1 MIGKI
6 LKNIFAST
14 ETSPNET
21 KTTKKIGI
29 YPGCCFQGADAHNY
43 GIIVDFLQKMGLE
56 DVLLERSACC
66 GGGVIDE
73 TNKMVVYGLNARNI
87 ALAEKAGVDLYTPC
101 NTCYMVIA
109 KTKLALDSDSVL
121 KEKINK
127 ILADEGL
134 EYKGEAKI
142 YHTLNLIRD
151 FIGMDEYKKRIKR
164 KLSIKVAPYYGCHV
178 LAPNEVALDDPENP
192 TILKEILEPLG
203 VEIVEGYQNEYTCCG
218 YHASYTN
225 PKQKDTLAHKPLDG
239 AKKAGADLVAT
250 PCPLCHKA
258 MDGYEEPI
266 LQITQLIN
274 VACGSTPE
282 EAFWDINKTPV
293 KISL

>member
-1 MIGKI
+1 M
-6 LKNIFAST
+6 
-14 ETSPNET
+14 
-21 KTTKKIGI
+21 KKIGI
-29 YPGCCFQGADAHNY
+29 YPGCCFQGADIHNY
-43 GIIVDFLQKMGLE
+43 DITEDFLEKMGVE
-56 DVLLERSACC
+56 GVLLERSACC

-73 TNKMVVYGLNARNI
+73 TNKMIVYGLNARNI
-87 ALAEKAGVDLYTPC
+87 ALAEEKGVDLYTPC

-109 KTKLALDSDSVL
+109 KTKLALDSDPEL

-151 FIGMDEYKKRIKR
+151 FIGIDVYKSKIKR
-164 KLSIKVAPYYGCHV
+164 KLEGVKVAPYYGCHV
-178 LAPNEVALDDPENP
+178 LAPDEVALDDPENP
-192 TILKEILEPLG
+192 TVLKEILELLG
-203 VEIVEGYQNEYTCCG
+203 VEIVEGYKNEQTCCG
-218 YHASYTN
+218 YHARFTN
-225 PKQKDTLAHKPLDG
+225 PDQKERLAVKPLEG
-239 AKKAGADLVAT
+239 AKEAGADIVAT

-266 LQITQLIN
+266 LQVTQLIN

-282 EAFWDINKTPV
+282 KSFWNLNKTEV
-293 KISL
+293 KISIG